1 MQTLTHF
8 SNSSECIAGAETKH
22 RPPEWVGRFPADRW
36 QTGES
41 LLSINYR
48 SSKMKV
54 WVWILAAI
62 APVIGWILNIVKL
75 AGMNFDHINGMM
87 VLRVIGIFM
96 APLGAVLGLS

>member
-1 MQTLTHF
+1 
-8 SNSSECIAGAETKH
+8 
-22 RPPEWVGRFPADRW
+22 
-36 QTGES
+36 
-41 LLSINYR
+41 
-48 SSKMKV
+48 MKV

-96 APLGAVLGLS
+96 APLGAVLGLF